1 MSTKQLQQYVSENFE
16 QQENG
21 YISRKR
27 AAVYIRYSSEN
38 QRDGYSVEYQL
49 DECQKYIDDN
59 GLVFMKSYIDEA
71 VSGKS
76 ANNRTAFF
84 EMLTD
89 VKNGLYDCVVVY
101 KYSRFARNLV
111 EATLYRQQIEKAGAQ
126 LISAMERIDDTT
138 PEGRM
143 MRNIIMVMDEYYSDN
158 LATFV
163 QSAQYLAAKNG
174 KVMGGG
180 APMGLKHN
188 DKGTFDIVE
197 SEAEI
202 IRLIFSMFADGVSQ
216 ADILRSLD
224 DLGYLTRD
232 GIPFKSSTFRG
243 ILRNPKYIGRY
254 ELDIKGY
261 EKVVNENAFDAIIDK
276 QTWQRVQMRLA
287 DKEAKKEPRPRL
299 KKRSYPL
306 TGKAFCGCCHSP
318 FIGSAKGSTKNGTR
332 TEYNYYVCKGKDDK
346 RVCDNKNIRKEMLES
361 YVFSQIRENILNKEV
376 IEKITGEIYEILN
389 DGKKP
394 TAESL
399 KQLHAEKRKIDKK
412 LEVLLDAFIDGDMPK
427 SVLNKKSAALNEQSA
442 ALEKQIMRAE
452 VANATAITPEKIKQ
466 HLLKMMY
473 NLESGDAALQKTVV
487 EQTVQKT
494 IIHKER
500 IEVVLQVAAE
510 NISPATNKELP
521 QTRVENAR
529 NIRGKKR

>member
-1 MSTKQLQQYVSENFE
+1 MSTKQLQQYVADNFE
-16 QQENG
+16 QNENG
-21 YISRKR
+21 YIKSKR

-49 DECQKYIDDN
+49 DECQKYIDNN
-59 GLVFMKSYIDEA
+59 GMVFVRSYIDEA

-84 EMLTD
+84 EMLAD

-126 LISAMERIDDTT
+126 LISAMEQIDDST

-174 KVMGGG
+174 KIMGGK
-180 APMGLKHN
+180 APMGYKHN
-188 DKGTFDIVE
+188 DKGTYDIVE

-202 IRLIFSMFADGVSQ
+202 IRLIFSLFADGISQ

-232 GIPFKSSTFRG
+232 GVPFKSSTFRG
-243 ILRNPKYIGRY
+243 ILRNEKYIGRY
-254 ELDIKGY
+254 ELEIQGY
-261 EKVVNENAFDAIIDK
+261 DKIVNENAFDAIVDM
-276 QTWQRVQMRLA
+276 QTWNRVQMRLEE
-287 DKEAKKEPRPRL
+287 KEAKKEPRPRL

-318 FIGSAKGSTKNGTR
+318 FIGSAKGSRKNGVR

-346 RVCDNKNIRKEMLES
+346 RICNNKNIRKEKLEQ
-361 YVFSQIRENILNKEV
+361 YVFEQIREHYLNDQIIDRIAAE
-376 IEKITGEIYEILN
+376 TYEILN
-389 DGKKP
+389 TGDRSGGDD
-394 TAESL
+394 L
-399 KQLHAEKRKIDKK
+399 KTLHAEKRKIEKK
-412 LEVLLDAFIDGDMPK
+412 LEILLDAYIDGDIPK
-427 SVLNKKSAALNEQSA
+427 SVLNKKSAALTDQVN
-442 ALEKQIMRAE
+442 ALEKQIVRAE
-452 VANATAITPEKIKQ
+452 VAKAAIVTPEKVKA

-473 NLESGDAALQKTVV
+473 NLESGDADLQKAVV
-487 EQTVQKT
+487 DQTVNK
-494 IIHKER
+494 IIIDAEKV
-500 IEVVLQVAAE
+500 EVILQINAE
-510 NISPATNKELP
+510 NISPATDKELP
-521 QTRVENAR
+521 LLSVNQLR
-529 NIRGKKR
+529 

>member
-1 MSTKQLQQYVSENFE
+1 MSTKELQQYVSENFE
-16 QQENG
+16 QTESG
-21 YISRKR
+21 YIKSKR

-49 DECQKYIDDN
+49 DECQKYIDNN
-59 GLVFMKSYIDEA
+59 GMLFVRSYIDEA

-126 LISAMERIDDTT
+126 LISAMEQIDDST

-197 SEAEI
+197 SEAEA
-202 IRLIFSMFADGVSQ
+202 IRLIFSMFADGISQ
-216 ADILRSLD
+216 ADILRALD

-254 ELDIKGY
+254 ELEITGY
-261 EKVVNENAFDAIIDK
+261 EKIVNENAFDAIIDM
-276 QTWQRVQMRLA
+276 QTWNRVQMRLA
-287 DKEAKKEPRPRL
+287 EKAAKKEPRPRL

-318 FIGSAKGSTKNGTR
+318 FIGSAKGSSKNGKR

-346 RVCDNKNIRKEMLES
+346 RVCKNKNIRKEMLEK
-361 YVFSQIRENILNKEV
+361 YVFEQIRVNFLNS
-376 IEKITGEIYEILN
+376 KIIDQIAAETYEILN
-389 DGKKP
+389 TGDNTSNDDIK
-394 TAESL
+394 A
-399 KQLHAEKRKIDKK
+399 LHAEKRKIEKK
-412 LEVLLDAFIDGDMPK
+412 LEILLDAYIDGDIPK
-427 SVLNKKSAALNEQSA
+427 SVLNKKSAALTEQVN
-442 ALEKQIMRAE
+442 ALEKQIVRAE
-452 VANATAITPEKIKQ
+452 VKQASVITPEKVKDY
-466 HLLKMMY
+466 LTKLMY
-473 NLESGDAALQKTVV
+473 NLESGDADLQKAVV
-487 EQTVQKT
+487 NQTVNK
-494 IIHKER
+494 IIIDNEHV
-500 IEVVLQVAAE
+500 EVILQLNAE
-510 NISPATNKELP
+510 NISPATEKELP
-521 QTRVENAR
+521 RLNVNTSR
-529 NIRGKKR
+529 

>member
-1 MSTKQLQQYVSENFE
+1 MSTKELQQYVSENFE
-16 QQENG
+16 QNENG
-21 YISRKR
+21 YIKSKR

-49 DECQKYIDDN
+49 DECQKYIETH
-59 GLVFMKSYIDEA
+59 GMLFVKSYIDEA

-84 EMLTD
+84 EMLAD

-126 LISAMERIDDTT
+126 LISAMEQIDDST

-202 IRLIFSMFADGVSQ
+202 IRLIFSLFADGVSQ

-254 ELDIKGY
+254 ELEITGY
-261 EKVVNENAFDAIIDK
+261 EKIVNENAFDAIIDM
-276 QTWQRVQMRLA
+276 QTWNRVQMRLA
-287 DKEAKKEPRPRL
+287 EKAAKKEPRPRL

-318 FIGSAKGSTKNGTR
+318 FIGSAKGSNKNGKR

-346 RVCDNKNIRKEMLES
+346 RVCKNKNIRKEMLEE
-361 YVFSQIRENILNKEV
+361 YVFEQIRVNFLNKQ
-376 IEKITGEIYEILN
+376 IIDKIAMETYEILN
-389 DGKKP
+389 TGENTSADEIK
-394 TAESL
+394 AL
-399 KQLHAEKRKIDKK
+399 QADKRKIEKK
-412 LEVLLDAFIDGDMPK
+412 LEILLDAYIDGDIPK
-427 SVLNKKSAALNEQSA
+427 SVLNKKSAALTEQVN
-442 ALEKQIMRAE
+442 ALEKQILRAE
-452 VANATAITPEKIKQ
+452 VKQASIVTPEKVKDY
-466 HLLKMMY
+466 LTKLMY
-473 NLESGDAALQKTVV
+473 NLESGDADLQKAVV
-487 EQTVQKT
+487 NQTVNK
-494 IIHKER
+494 IIIDGEKV
-500 IEVVLQVAAE
+500 EVILQLNAE
-510 NISPATNKELP
+510 NISPATDKELP
-521 QTRVENAR
+521 RLNVNTSR
-529 NIRGKKR
+529 

>member
-1 MSTKQLQQYVSENFE
+1 MSTKELQQYVGENFE

-21 YISRKR
+21 YIKSKR

-38 QRDGYSVEYQL
+38 QRDGYSVEYQM
-49 DECQKYIDDN
+49 DECQKYIDTH
-59 GLVFMKSYIDEA
+59 GMVFVKAYIDEA
-71 VSGKS
+71 VSGKT

-84 EMLTD
+84 EMLAD

-126 LISAMERIDDTT
+126 LISAMEQIDDST

-174 KVMGGG
+174 KVMGGK

-188 DKGTFDIVE
+188 DIGTYDIVE

-202 IRLIFSMFADGVSQ
+202 IRLIFSLFADGVSQ

-224 DLGYLTRD
+224 ELGYLTRD

-243 ILRNPKYIGRY
+243 ILRNPKYIGTY
-254 ELDIKGY
+254 EIEITGY
-261 EKVVNENAFDAIIDK
+261 DKVVTENAFDAIIDK
-276 QTWQRVQMRLA
+276 QTWQRVQMRIA
-287 DKEAKKEPRPRL
+287 NKEAEKEPRPRL

-306 TGKAFCGCCHSP
+306 TGKTYCGCCHSP
-318 FIGSAKGSTKNGTR
+318 FIGSAKGSNKNGKR

-346 RVCDNKNIRKEMLES
+346 RVCSNKNIRKEMLEE
-361 YVFSQIRENILNKEV
+361 YVFLQIRENYLNKE
-376 IEKITGEIYEILN
+376 IIDKIAAETYEILSTG
-389 DGKKP
+389 DDTSADDIK
-394 TAESL
+394 AL
-399 KQLHAEKRKIDKK
+399 QAEKRKIEKK
-412 LEVLLDAFIDGDMPK
+412 LEILLDAYIDGDIPK
-427 SVLNKKSAALNEQSA
+427 SVLNKKSAALTEQVSA
-442 ALEKQIMRAE
+442 FEKQIVRAE
-452 VANATAITPEKIKQ
+452 VKQASAITPEKVKA
-466 HLLKMMY
+466 HLTQMMY
-473 NLESGDAALQKTVV
+473 NIESGDADLQKAVV
-487 EQTVQKT
+487 NQTVNK
-494 IIHKER
+494 IIVDKDE
-500 IEVVLQVAAE
+500 IKVILQIGAD
-510 NISPATNKELP
+510 NISPATDKELP
-521 QTRVENAR
+521 RVSVSHVR
-529 NIRGKKR
+529 

>member
-59 GLVFMKSYIDEA
+59 GLVFMKAYIDEA

-84 EMLTD
+84 EMLAD

-111 EATLYRQQIEKAGAQ
+111 EATIYRQQIEKAGAQ

-180 APMGLKHN
+180 APIGLKHN

-224 DLGYLTRD
+224 ELGYLTRD

-254 ELDIKGY
+254 ELEIKGY
-261 EKVVNENAFDAIIDK
+261 EKVINEDAFDAIIDK

-287 DKEAKKEPRPRL
+287 EKEAKKEPRPRL

-306 TGKAFCGCCHSP
+306 TGKAFCGCCKSP
-318 FIGSAKGSTKNGTR
+318 FIGSAKGSNKNGVR

-346 RVCDNKNIRKEMLES
+346 RVCDNKNIRKEMLEN
-361 YVFSQIRENILNKEV
+361 YVFSQIREHILNKDI
-376 IEKITGEIYEILN
+376 IEKIAGEIYEILN

-412 LEVLLDAFIDGDMPK
+412 LEVLLDAFIDGDLPK
-427 SVLNKKSAALNEQSA
+427 SVLNKKSASLNEQSA

-452 VANATAITPEKIKQ
+452 VANATAITPEKVKE

-487 EQTVQKT
+487 EQTVKKI

-500 IEVVLQVAAE
+500 VEVILQVAAE
-510 NISPATNKELP
+510 NISPATHKELP
-521 QTRVENAR
+521 ARTVENAR
-529 NIRGKKR
+529 NIRDNKR

>member
-1 MSTKQLQQYVSENFE
+1 MSTKELQQYVSENFE
-16 QQENG
+16 QTESG
-21 YISRKR
+21 YIKSKR

-49 DECQKYIDDN
+49 DECQKYIDNN
-59 GLVFMKSYIDEA
+59 GMLFVKSYIDEA

-89 VKNGLYDCVVVY
+89 VKNGQYDCVVVY

-126 LISAMERIDDTT
+126 LISAMEQIDDST

-174 KVMGGG
+174 KVMGGK

-188 DKGTFDIVE
+188 EIGTYDIVE

-202 IRLIFSMFADGVSQ
+202 IRLIFSLFADGVSQ
-216 ADILRSLD
+216 ADILRALD

-243 ILRNPKYIGRY
+243 ILRNEKYIGRY
-254 ELDIKGY
+254 ELEIQGY
-261 EKVVNENAFDAIIDK
+261 DKVVNDDAFDAIIDK

-287 DKEAKKEPRPRL
+287 EKAAKKEPRPRL

-318 FIGSAKGSTKNGTR
+318 FIGSAKGSSKNGKR

-346 RVCDNKNIRKEMLES
+346 RVCNNKNIRKEYLEE
-361 YVFSQIRENILNKEV
+361 YVFTQIRENFLNGA
-376 IEKITGEIYEILN
+376 IIDKIAAETYEILN
-389 DGKKP
+389 TGDDTS
-394 TAESL
+394 TADI
-399 KQLHAEKRKIDKK
+399 KALHAEKRKIENK
-412 LEVLLDAFIDGDMPK
+412 LEKILDEYIDGDMPK
-427 SVLNKKSAALNEQSA
+427 SVLNKKSAALTEQVN
-442 ALEKQIMRAE
+442 ALEKQIVRAE
-452 VANATAITPEKIKQ
+452 VKQASTVTPEKVKA

-473 NLESGDAALQKTVV
+473 NLESGDADLQKAVV
-487 EQTVQKT
+487 NQTVNKIVIDKDEIQV
-494 IIHKER
+494 I
-500 IEVVLQVAAE
+500 LQIGAE
-510 NISPATNKELP
+510 NISPATEKELP
-521 QTRVENAR
+521 RVSVNTMR
-529 NIRGKKR
+529 

>member
-1 MSTKQLQQYVSENFE
+1 MSIKELQKYVSENYE
-16 QQENG
+16 QNESG
-21 YISRKR
+21 RIIERRR

-49 DECQKYIDDN
+49 DECQKYIEEN
-59 GLVFMKSYIDEA
+59 GLIFVKAYIDEA

-89 VKNGLYDCVVVY
+89 VKNGLYEDVVVY

-111 EATLYRQQIEKAGAQ
+111 EATLYRQQIEKAGAR
-126 LISAMERIDDTT
+126 LISAMERIDDST

-174 KVMGGG
+174 KVMGGS

-202 IRLIFSMFADGVSQ
+202 IRLIFSLFADGVSQ

-224 DLGYLTRD
+224 EFGYLTRD

-243 ILRNPKYIGRY
+243 ILRNTKYIGRY
-254 ELDIKGY
+254 ELEITGY
-261 EKVVNENAFDAIIDK
+261 EKIVNENAFDAIIDM
-276 QTWQRVQMRLA
+276 QTWNRVQMRLA
-287 DKEAKKEPRPRL
+287 DKEAKKKPRPRL
-299 KKRSYPL
+299 KRRSYPL
-306 TGKAFCGCCHSP
+306 TGKTYCGCCKSP
-318 FIGSAKGSTKNGTR
+318 FIGSAKGSRKDGVR

-346 RVCDNKNIRKEMLES
+346 RICKNKNIRKEALES
-361 YVFSQIRENILNKEV
+361 YVFSQIREHILNED
-376 IEKITGEIYEILN
+376 IIDRITAETFEILSN
-389 DGKKP
+389 KEQP
-394 TAESL
+394 TADTL
-399 KQLHAEKRKIDKK
+399 KNLIIEKRKIENK
-412 LEVLLDAFIDGDMPK
+412 LEKLLDEYLDGKIPK
-427 SVLNKKSAALNEQSA
+427 SVLNKKTASLNEQVN
-442 ALEKQIMRAE
+442 ALDKQILRAE
-452 VANATAITPEKIKQ
+452 VAQASAVTPEKIKE

-473 NLESGDAALQKTVV
+473 NLESGDAALQKAVV
-487 EQTVQKT
+487 EQTVKKIVIDEET
-494 IIHKER
+494 IK
-500 IEVVLQVAAE
+500 VTLQVAAE
-510 NISPATNKELP
+510 NIAPATDKELP
-521 QTRVENAR
+521 QMTVESCRKN
-529 NIRGKKR
+529 RGNG

>member
-1 MSTKQLQQYVSENFE
+1 MSTKELQQYVSENFE

-59 GLVFMKSYIDEA
+59 GLVFMKAYIDEA

-84 EMLTD
+84 EMLAD

-111 EATLYRQQIEKAGAQ
+111 EATIYRQQIEKAGAQ

-202 IRLIFSMFADGVSQ
+202 IRLIFSLFADGVSQ

-224 DLGYLTRD
+224 ELGYLTRD

-254 ELDIKGY
+254 ELEIKGY
-261 EKVVNENAFDAIIDK
+261 EKVVNEDAFDAIIDK

-287 DKEAKKEPRPRL
+287 EKEAKKEPRPRL

-306 TGKAFCGCCHSP
+306 TGKAFCGCCHSA
-318 FIGSAKGSTKNGTR
+318 FIGSAKGSINKGKR

-346 RVCDNKNIRKEMLES
+346 RVCDNKNIRKEMLEN
-361 YVFSQIRENILNKEV
+361 YVFSQIREHILNEEV

-412 LEVLLDAFIDGDMPK
+412 LEVLLDAFIDGDLPK
-427 SVLNKKSAALNEQSA
+427 SVLNKKSASLNEQSA

-452 VANATAITPEKIKQ
+452 VANATAITPEKIKE

-473 NLESGDAALQKTVV
+473 NLESGDAALQKTVI
-487 EQTVQKT
+487 EQTVQK
-494 IIHKER
+494 IVIHKER
-500 IEVVLQVAAE
+500 IEVILQVAAE

-529 NIRGKKR
+529 NIRDKKR

>member
-1 MSTKQLQQYVSENFE
+1 MSTKELQQYVSENFE

-59 GLVFMKSYIDEA
+59 GLVFMKAYIDEA

-84 EMLTD
+84 EMLAD

-180 APMGLKHN
+180 APLGLKHN
-188 DKGTFDIVE
+188 DRGTYDIVE

-202 IRLIFSMFADGVSQ
+202 VRLIFSMFADGVSQ

-224 DLGYLTRD
+224 ELGYLTRD

-254 ELDIKGY
+254 ELEIKGY
-261 EKVVNENAFDAIIDK
+261 EKVVNEDAFDAIIDK

-287 DKEAKKEPRPRL
+287 DKAAKKEPRPRL

-306 TGKAFCGCCHSP
+306 TGKTFCGCCKSP
-318 FIGSAKGSTKNGTR
+318 FIGSAKGSINKGKR

-346 RVCDNKNIRKEMLES
+346 RVCDNKNIRKEMLED
-361 YVFSQIRENILNKEV
+361 YVFSQIREHILNEAV
-376 IEKITGEIYEILN
+376 VEQITGEIYEILN
-389 DGKKP
+389 DGQKP
-394 TAESL
+394 TAENL

-412 LEVLLDAFIDGDMPK
+412 LEVLLDAFIDGALPK
-427 SVLNKKSAALNEQSA
+427 SVLNKKSASLNEQAA

-487 EQTVQKT
+487 EQTVQK
-494 IIHKER
+494 IIVHKDR

-510 NISPATNKELP
+510 NISPATSKELP

-529 NIRGKKR
+529 KNRGKGL

>member
-1 MSTKQLQQYVSENFE
+1 MSTKELQQYVSENFE

-59 GLVFMKSYIDEA
+59 GLVFMKAYIDEA

-84 EMLTD
+84 EMLAD

-111 EATLYRQQIEKAGAQ
+111 EATIYRQQIEKAGAQ

-202 IRLIFSMFADGVSQ
+202 IRLIFSLFADGVSQ

-224 DLGYLTRD
+224 ELGYLTRD

-254 ELDIKGY
+254 ELEIKGY
-261 EKVVNENAFDAIIDK
+261 EKVVNEDAFDAIIDK

-287 DKEAKKEPRPRL
+287 EKEAKKEPRPRL

-306 TGKAFCGCCHSP
+306 TGKAFCGCCHSA
-318 FIGSAKGSTKNGTR
+318 FIGSAKGSINKGKR

-346 RVCDNKNIRKEMLES
+346 RVCDNKNIRKEMLEN
-361 YVFSQIRENILNKEV
+361 YVFSQIREHILNEEV
-376 IEKITGEIYEILN
+376 IEKITGEIY
-389 DGKKP
+389 
-394 TAESL
+394 
-399 KQLHAEKRKIDKK
+399 
-412 LEVLLDAFIDGDMPK
+412 
-427 SVLNKKSAALNEQSA
+427 
-442 ALEKQIMRAE
+442 
-452 VANATAITPEKIKQ
+452 
-466 HLLKMMY
+466 
-473 NLESGDAALQKTVV
+473 
-487 EQTVQKT
+487 
-494 IIHKER
+494 
-500 IEVVLQVAAE
+500 
-510 NISPATNKELP
+510 
-521 QTRVENAR
+521 
-529 NIRGKKR
+529 